1 MSVKSIWNPE
11 TECWEVWE
19 DGMIQPLA
27 ARWPDRDG
35 PYKSQPLR
43 DNLPPHPDLYW
54 PAREG
59 PYEFTFTGGKLMA
72 SKSTQT
78 KEAVMSVT
86 MLKSLIQK
94 LEQTSDLDEVVMGLA
109 QAKALKSAYTETGIP
124 VPEWIAEAVDT
135 LAAEVKRRTQ
145 DELKRQEKALV
156 QELEALKSREE
167 KRSEKEQRLAALR
180 ERLKS

>member
-1 MSVKSIWNPE
+1 MSVRTIWNDSTGE
-11 TECWEVWE
+11 YEVWLPNM
-19 DGMIQPLA
+19 DRPWVTYQKPPVPPLVI
-27 ARWPDRDG
+27 
-35 PYKSQPLR
+35 
-43 DNLPPHPDLYW
+43 PDLVV
-54 PAREG
+54 PHSSG
-59 PYEFTFTGGKLMA
+59 PYEFTFTGEKLMA
-72 SKSTQT
+72 AKSLQP
-78 KEAVMSVT
+78 KEAVMSVLL
-86 MLKSLIQK
+86 LKSLIQK

-109 QAKALKSAYTETGIP
+109 QAKALKLAYTETGIP

>member
-1 MSVKSIWNPE
+1 MSVRTIWNPE
-11 TECWEVWE
+11 TECWEVWAE
-19 DGMIQPLA
+19 GMNQPLA
-27 ARWPDRDG
+27 AYWPNHDG
-35 PYKSQPLR
+35 PYK
-43 DNLPPHPDLYW
+43 
-54 PAREG
+54 
-59 PYEFTFTGGKLMA
+59 FTKETLMA
-72 SKSTQT
+72 AKSTQLKS
-78 KEAVMSVT
+78 KEVVMSVT

-109 QAKALKSAYTETGIP
+109 QAKALKLAYTETGIP